1 MSLNARIGR
10 IESLL
15 ERAEPPAVELA
26 QALLDLYGEGLTRIM
41 AAADDELAARLAAD
55 DVVAHLLLLH
65 DLHPIDVRT
74 RVEDALRGTGAEVVA
89 VEGDLVRLRLG
100 DDGEG
105 GGGGGSADAVRRAV
119 RDAAPEVEQV
129 EIVRSEPGVGAGR
142 WTM

>member
-41 AAADDELAARLAAD
+41 AAADDDLAARLAAD

-74 RVEDALRGTGAEVVA
+74 RVEDALRGTGAEVIA
-89 VEGDLVRLRLG
+89 VEGDLVRLRLADG
-100 DDGEG
+100 D
-105 GGGGGSADAVRRAV
+105 GSADAVRRAV

-129 EIVRSEPGVGAGR
+129 EIVRSASGVGAGR
-142 WTM
+142 WTT

>member
-41 AAADDELAARLAAD
+41 AAADDDLAARLAAD

-74 RVEDALRGTGAEVVA
+74 RVEDALRGTAAEVIA
-89 VEGDLVRLRLG
+89 VEGDLVRLRLPD
-100 DDGEG
+100 DDGN
-105 GGGGGSADAVRRAV
+105 SADAVRRAV

-129 EIVRSEPGVGAGR
+129 EIVRSAPGVGAGR
-142 WTM
+142 WTT

>member
-41 AAADDELAARLAAD
+41 AAADDDLAARLAAD

-74 RVEDALRGTGAEVVA
+74 RVEDALRGTGAEVID
-89 VEGDLVRLRLG
+89 VEGDLVRLRLPD
-100 DDGEG
+100 DDGNA
-105 GGGGGSADAVRRAV
+105 ADAARRAV

-129 EIVRSEPGVGAGR
+129 EIVRSAPGVGAGR
-142 WTM
+142 WTT

>member
-41 AAADDELAARLAAD
+41 AAADDDLAARLAAD

-74 RVEDALRGTGAEVVA
+74 RVEDALRGTGAEVIA
-89 VEGDLVRLRLG
+89 VEGDLVRLRLADG
-100 DDGEG
+100 DGD
-105 GGGGGSADAVRRAV
+105 GSADAVRRAV

-129 EIVRSEPGVGAGR
+129 EIVRSASGVGAGR
-142 WTM
+142 WTT

>member
-41 AAADDELAARLAAD
+41 AAADDDLAARLAAD

-74 RVEDALRGTGAEVVA
+74 RVEDALRGTGVEVIA
-89 VEGDLVRLRLG
+89 VEGDLVRLRLADG
-100 DDGEG
+100 DG
-105 GGGGGSADAVRRAV
+105 GSSADAVRRAV

-129 EIVRSEPGVGAGR
+129 EIVRSAPGVGAGR
-142 WTM
+142 WTT

>member
-41 AAADDELAARLAAD
+41 AAADDDLAARLADD

-74 RVEDALRGTGAEVVA
+74 RVEDALRGTGAEVVS
-89 VEGDLVRLRLG
+89 VDGDLVRVRLD
-100 DDGEG
+100 DDGG
-105 GGGGGSADAVRRAV
+105 RCSADAARRAV
-119 RDAAPEVEQV
+119 RDAAPEVERI
-129 EIVRSEPGVGAGR
+129 EIVQPLPKVGTGR
-142 WTM
+142 WTT

>member
-15 ERAEPPAVELA
+15 EGAEPPAVELA

-41 AAADDELAARLAAD
+41 AAADDDLAARLAAD

-74 RVEDALRGTGAEVVA
+74 RVEDALRGTGAEVLA
-89 VEGDLVRLRLG
+89 VEGDLVRLRLPD
-100 DDGEG
+100 DDGN
-105 GGGGGSADAVRRAV
+105 SADAVRRAV

-129 EIVRSEPGVGAGR
+129 EIVRSASGVGAGR
-142 WTM
+142 WTT

>member
-41 AAADDELAARLAAD
+41 AAADDDLAARLAAD

-74 RVEDALRGTGAEVVA
+74 RVEDALRGTAAEVIA
-89 VEGDLVRLRLG
+89 VEGDLVRLRLPD
-100 DDGEG
+100 DDGS
-105 GGGGGSADAVRRAV
+105 SADAVRRAV

-129 EIVRSEPGVGAGR
+129 EIVRSAPGVGAGR
-142 WTM
+142 WTT

>member
-41 AAADDELAARLAAD
+41 AAADDDLAARLAAD

-74 RVEDALRGTGAEVVA
+74 RVEDALRGTTAEVIA
-89 VEGDLVRLRLG
+89 VEGDLVRLRLPD
-100 DDGEG
+100 DDGS
-105 GGGGGSADAVRRAV
+105 SADAVRRAV

-129 EIVRSEPGVGAGR
+129 EIVRSAPGVGAGR
-142 WTM
+142 WTT